1 MVKKLKNVVVE
12 IGEKRAKEAED
23 FRICGAKFCLRP
35 FGSVGASAVGTTT
48 VLSTDR
54 WRSQVQTRNATLE
67 SKPSL
72 KEVTPRWAKY

>member
-54 WRSQVQTRNATLE
+54 WRCGANATLDVGIQTE
-67 SKPSL
+67 S
-72 KEVTPRWAKY
+72 